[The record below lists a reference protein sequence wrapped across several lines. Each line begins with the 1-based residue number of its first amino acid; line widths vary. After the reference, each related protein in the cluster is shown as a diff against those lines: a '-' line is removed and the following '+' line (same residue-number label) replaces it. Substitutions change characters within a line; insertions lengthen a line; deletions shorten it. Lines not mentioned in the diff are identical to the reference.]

1 MRAKLEAR
9 SGAVAPLM
17 AILMVVIIALVAF
30 AVDIAWLV
38 LVQSELQNAADAGA
52 LSGATELGN
61 GPLTWNTLSNKSVA
75 NMQALMTYENGMAR
89 RAAQSTAQQNNAAH
103 TAAAVASA
111 DVQVGYTDSAGTFTD
126 YSTGSL
132 PTAIADPIPW
142 ANTVRVTVRRD
153 GTAGTNRVTLF
164 FARVLGRNDQALT
177 AYAESRITFGGAV
190 EGFYSPNGGANGTIL
205 PVAVK
210 VTDWEDFVA
219 GNRGEGDNVLSTGAS
234 GQDGINEIQIY
245 PDKNGSISPGNVG
258 DLSLRWPDT
267 SNDVPSLRNWI
278 LNGPSPADLQS
289 FGSDGL
295 HAGSQAYGN
304 PGLRSTLQSSYEQII
319 GQNRVIPLYDTT
331 NGAGGNNLQYHIVG
345 FAAVT
350 VVFAEGRGG
359 NMTIRVQPANT
370 NDPTAYTNSSYN
382 TQYSYNIL
390 GTVKLVK

>member
-1 MRAKLEAR
+1 MRAKLKAR

-30 AVDIAWLV
+30 AVDVAWLV

-61 GPLTWNTLSNKSVA
+61 APLTWNTLSTKNVA
-75 NMQALMTYENGMAR
+75 NMQALMTYENSMAR

-111 DVQVGYTDSAGTFTD
+111 DVQVGYTDSAGVFTN
-126 YSTGSL
+126 YGTL
-132 PTAIADPIPW
+132 PSAIADPIPW

-153 GTAGTNRVTLF
+153 GTAGTNRVNLF

-177 AYAESRITFGGAV
+177 AFAESRITFGGAV
-190 EGFYSPNGGANGTIL
+190 EGFNSPTGGANGTIL

-219 GNRGEGDNVLSTGAS
+219 GNRGEGDNVLSTGSS

-245 PDKNGSISPGNVG
+245 PDKSGSISPGNVG

-278 LNGPSPADLQS
+278 LNGPSPSDLQS

-295 HAGSQAYGN
+295 HAGSLAYGN
-304 PGLRSTLQSSYEQII
+304 PGLRSTLVNTYQQII

-331 NGAGGNNLQYHIVG
+331 NGAGGNNLQYNIVG

-350 VVFAEGRGG
+350 VVYAEGNGN

-370 NDPTAYTNSSYN
+370 NDPTAYTNSNYS